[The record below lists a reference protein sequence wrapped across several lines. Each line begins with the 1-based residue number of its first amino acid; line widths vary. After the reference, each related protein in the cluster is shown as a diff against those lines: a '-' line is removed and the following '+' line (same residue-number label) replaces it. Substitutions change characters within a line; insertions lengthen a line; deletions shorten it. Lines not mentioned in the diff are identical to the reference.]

1 MSWTGSAERGD
12 AGDLLA
18 DIAPVRGD
26 APGAWRIE
34 LPRAWDFLMP
44 SGGVLMAASLRAAA
58 VELEAP
64 GLRLVSASTVFATP
78 LRHGAIDAAVT
89 VLRKGGAAAQV
100 RIALRN
106 AGSDEPG
113 LETIATFAR
122 DREGPDV
129 LGAAFPDVAM
139 PADCDDLI
147 DDAPGNAHRK
157 LAFFSNFECRLARG
171 DRFWLPG
178 WQAGPA
184 RYARWFRY
192 KVPPRD
198 ADGRLDRL
206 AHAPIADTM
215 PPALAQALGPSPY
228 RFYAPSLDLT
238 VHVVDD
244 TDRDWLLVSAYL
256 RRARAGYAT
265 AEVEVW
271 DDARRL
277 LAYGTQTMYLKTI
290 AGTPPSG
297 VIAPR

>member
-1 MSWTGSAERGD
+1 MSWTGSAELGV

-18 DIAPVRGD
+18 DTAPVRGD
-26 APGAWRIE
+26 AGTWRIT
-34 LPRAWDFLMP
+34 LPRSWDFLMP
-44 SGGVLMAASLRAAA
+44 SGGVLMTATLRAAA
-58 VELEAP
+58 AELEAP
-64 GLRLVSASTVFATP
+64 ELRLVSASTVFATP
-78 LRHGAIDAAVT
+78 LQHGDLDAAVT
-89 VLRKGGAAAQV
+89 VLRKGNAVAQV
-100 RIALRN
+100 RIGLRN
-106 AGSDEPG
+106 AGSTEPG

-129 LGAAFPDVAM
+129 LGAAFPDVPM
-139 PADCDDLI
+139 PADCADLL
-147 DDAPGNAHRK
+147 DDAPNNAHRK
-157 LAFFSNFECRLARG
+157 LAFFANFECRLAHG
-171 DRFWLPG
+171 AKFWLPG
-178 WQAGPA
+178 WEAGAA

-198 ADGRLDRL
+198 AAGRLDRL
-206 AHAPIADTM
+206 AHPPIADTM

-238 VHVVDD
+238 IHVLDD
-244 TDRDWLLVSAYL
+244 TQAEWVLVSAYL

-265 AEVEVW
+265 AEVELW

-290 AGTPPSG
+290 AGTPPTG